1 MINYNVTINI
11 KKDVE
16 SEWVKWMKEE
26 HIPDIMKTNFFNSWK
41 MFKILVPAGMPDEI
55 TYVVR
60 YTTDSMEN
68 YEEYARNEAP
78 RLQREHVEKSPGK
91 FTASRAI
98 LEDIT

>member
-16 SEWVKWMKEE
+16 LEWVKWMKED
-26 HIPDIMKTNFFNSWK
+26 HIPDIMKTNHFNSWK
-41 MFKILVPAGMPDEI
+41 MFKILVPAGMPDEA

-60 YTTDSMEN
+60 YTTDSMEK
-68 YEEYARNEAP
+68 YEEYSKNDAP
-78 RLQREHVEKSPGK
+78 RLQREHVEKYPGK

-98 LEDIT
+98 LEDVT

>member
-1 MINYNVTINI
+1 MIIYNVTINI

-26 HIPDIMKTNFFNSWK
+26 HIPDIMKTNHFNSWK
-41 MFKILVPAGMPDEI
+41 MFKILVPAGMPDET

-60 YTTDSMEN
+60 YTTDTMEK

-78 RLQREHVEKSPGK
+78 RLQREHVEKYPGK

-98 LEDIT
+98 LEDVT

>member
-1 MINYNVTINI
+1 MIIYNVTINI
-11 KKDVE
+11 KKEVE
-16 SEWVKWMKEE
+16 SEWIKWMKEE
-26 HIPDIMKTNFFNSWK
+26 HIPDIMKTNHFNSWK

-60 YTTDSMEN
+60 YNTNSLEE

-78 RLQREHVEKSPGK
+78 RLQSEHVEKYLGK

-98 LEDIT
+98 LEDVT

>member
-16 SEWVKWMKEE
+16 LEWVKWMKEE
-26 HIPDIMKTNFFNSWK
+26 HIPDIMKTNHFNSWK

-60 YTTDSMEN
+60 YTTDSMEKG
-68 YEEYARNEAP
+68 EEYARNEAP
-78 RLQREHVEKSPGK
+78 RLQREHVEKYPGK

-98 LEDIT
+98 LEDVT